1 MNFLPFAEKKVPF
14 QKEFL
19 NVGHCRE
26 NIPCPPPPPSPF
38 PPLWLPNVKT
48 KAQPNIHTNVLQAAF
63 AQHLSFL
70 NINV

>member
-1 MNFLPFAEKKVPF
+1 MNFLPFVEKKVPF
-14 QKEFL
+14 QKELL

-26 NIPCPPPPPSPF
+26 NIPCPPPPSPL

-48 KAQPNIHTNVLQAAF
+48 KAQPNIHTNFLQAAF